1 MSSFE
6 TGGVKDMPTVNLAVA
21 GANTVGLL
29 YIVGIATNK

>member
-6 TGGVKDMPTVNLAVA
+6 TGGVEAGVTTVNLEVA

-29 YIVGIATNK
+29 